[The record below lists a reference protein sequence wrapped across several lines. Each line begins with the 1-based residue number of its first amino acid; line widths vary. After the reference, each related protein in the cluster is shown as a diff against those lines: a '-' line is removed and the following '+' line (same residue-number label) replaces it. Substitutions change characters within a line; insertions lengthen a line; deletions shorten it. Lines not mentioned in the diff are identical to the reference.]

1 MISRRRFRAKLVLVT
16 FSFVLAVSG
25 NHSVASPNSQ
35 SDSATAFDEGRWDA
49 SDLAKTEIL
58 LPAVPTKA
66 GTSYLTISGTRF
78 QPTSS
83 ELTYSPSGG
92 AVWATALPPGGFSF
106 SVDFDLPVGATIT
119 EVVFFVID
127 DDVSNVGV
135 SLRSYDP
142 ETGVFLTLES
152 ASSSGA
158 SPSVQA
164 IVIPVDP
171 PVQVD
176 PATTSY
182 RLRVVPVVTS
192 TAHLLRGARIGYLDP
207 HVFGDGF
214 ESGDTE
220 AWSQT
225 VP

>member
-1 MISRRRFRAKLVLVT
+1 LLSVLSIDNARAQ
-16 FSFVLAVSG
+16 AVA
-25 NHSVASPNSQ
+25 AS
-35 SDSATAFDEGRWDA
+35 DATTEWEEGRGRI
-49 SDLAKTEIL
+49 SDQAKGETHLTAAPI
-58 LPAVPTKA
+58 TA

-83 ELTYSPSGG
+83 ELTYSASGG
-92 AVWATALPPGGFSF
+92 AVYATALPPGGFSF

-127 DDVSNVGV
+127 DDVSDVGV

-142 ETGVFLTLES
+142 ETSDFLTLES